1 MDTSV
6 AAASSAPSNG
16 TSKPLD
22 ILSKKITSR
31 EAVIG
36 VIGLGYVG
44 LPLAAAYASAGF
56 TTIGFDVDNERTA
69 HLNNGGNYIED
80 VDSEKLRQ
88 ATEDGRFRAECGFDA
103 LPEADVVYICV
114 PTPVTEYKDPDT
126 TYIEAAAT
134 SIAEHL
140 RPGQLVILK
149 STTYPGTTEDLVQP
163 ILDKAAREQDLQ
175 VGTDYFLAFSPER
188 IDPGNEKYTTS
199 NTPVVVGGLTPSCQR
214 VATEALKQIVEHVHE
229 VSSPKVAEMEKLLE
243 NIFRNVNIALVNEL
257 AQLCDRLGD
266 VSVWEVIEAAAT
278 KPFGF
283 MPFYPGPGLGGHCI
297 PVDPHYLSWMAREHD
312 FETSFITLS
321 ARVNEEMPFYVV
333 QAVVQAIAEEP
344 VRLQDARVLILGAAF
359 KKNVGDTRHSP
370 AYKII
375 EILEEKGIQHIDYS
389 DPHVS
394 TLQVEPG
401 AGEARK
407 MESVDLSPERLADYD
422 VAVIVTDHDAFPY
435 EMIVEHTARIVD
447 ARNALPDAAQDRPNV
462 VLLGGGNHTVRT
474 RHEAAN

>member
-1 MDTSV
+1 MDADIT
-6 AAASSAPSNG
+6 AITTEPNG

-22 ILSKKITSR
+22 HLARKIASKD
-31 EAVIG
+31 AAIG
-36 VIGLGYVG
+36 VVGLGYVG
-44 LPLAAAYASAGF
+44 LPLAVEYAAAGF
-56 TTIGFDVDNERTA
+56 ATVGFDVDTERTA

-80 VDSEKLRQ
+80 VDSDRLRR
-88 ATEDGRFRAECGFDA
+88 AAENGRFRAECDFSA
-103 LPEADVVYICV
+103 LREMDVVFICV
-114 PTPVTEYKDPDT
+114 PTPVTKHKDPDT
-126 TYIEAAAT
+126 SYIEAAT
-134 SIAEHL
+134 SSIAEHL
-140 RPGQLVILK
+140 RPGQLIILK
-149 STTYPGTTEDLVQP
+149 STTYPGTTEELVQP
-163 ILDKAAREQDLQ
+163 ILDRAAQEQ
-175 VGTDYFLAFSPER
+175 GWTIGADYFLAFSPER
-188 IDPGNEKYTTS
+188 IDPGNKTYTTS
-199 NTPVVVGGLTPSCQR
+199 NTPVVVGGVTPACQQ
-214 VATEALKQIVEHVHE
+214 VAAQALKQIVDDVHE

-297 PVDPHYLSWMAREHD
+297 PVDPHYLSWMARKHN
-312 FETSFITLS
+312 FETGFITLS

-333 QAVVQAIAEEP
+333 QAVVKAIAEEP

-370 AYKII
+370 TYEIM
-375 EILEEKGIQHIDYS
+375 EILEEKGIQHVDYS

-394 TLQVEPG
+394 ELQVETTQG
-401 AGEARK
+401 TRT
-407 MESVDLSPERLADYD
+407 MRSVKLTPDRLSGYD

-447 ARNALPDAAQDRPNV
+447 ARNALPDEAHNRSNV
-462 VLLGGGNHTVRT
+462 VLLGGGSGRMMA
-474 RHEAAN
+474 E